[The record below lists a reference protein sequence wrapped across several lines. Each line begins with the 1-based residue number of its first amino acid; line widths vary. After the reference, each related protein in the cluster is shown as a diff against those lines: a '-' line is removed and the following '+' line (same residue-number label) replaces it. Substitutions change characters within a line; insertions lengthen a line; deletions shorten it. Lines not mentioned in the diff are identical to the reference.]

1 MKRTGP
7 ALPQSGQATVELLA
21 GIPVLIVAGLAAL
34 QLMIAAYTLHLA
46 DGAAEAGALA
56 AAAGLEAEPAARAA
70 LPGWAEDRVKVQSA
84 GGRVQVVVRPPAP
97 TAAIAEALEVSSS
110 AWVHV
115 GGG

>member
-1 MKRTGP
+1 MNR
-7 ALPQSGQATVELLA
+7 AQAGQASVELLA
-21 GIPVLIVAGLAAL
+21 GVPMLIVAALAAL

-70 LPGWAEDRVKVQSA
+70 LPGWTEDRVEVQVA

-97 TAAIAEALEVSSS
+97 TAAIAEALEVNSS
-110 AWVHV
+110 AWAHV
-115 GGG
+115 GDG